1 MVESFFSTL
10 KLELNLDD
18 NRKVL
23 TSPQQ
28 PQRDLACSIE
38 GYNNRERRYSKI
50 GNISPQ

>member
-1 MVESFFSTL
+1 MESFFSAL
-10 KLELNLDD
+10 KLELNLDN

-23 TSPQQ
+23 ISPQQ
-28 PQRDLACSIE
+28 LQHDLAFSIE